1 MKKLLVLIL
10 SFMTL
15 AFTLTACGSTAF
27 DFDGPYWKTAPNSAS
42 DEATETLIYAVEVS
56 NTTLSNTNVMQSDA
70 KLELDGSSYYKTF
83 FDLVNLDGEQRYY
96 YETELYIKGAYVKG
110 DDRYP
115 VEDKTTSKTWFK
127 LFRDELAPVKTVKEV
142 KNNTVY
148 LGSGYKYPTIEFA
161 YDYEVTYD
169 NGNATV
175 NFNVVKDEHN
185 ALASLSGET
194 KYKNVDKKP
203 YVDNELLFFV
213 PRAYD
218 LTKGLTKTVNTVDVA
233 GKSLRALNL
242 NASASDAKNVKLA
255 DGYSENGQT
264 IPDKTEIS
272 SVKLSI
278 EINDTFSGRPIEAYF
293 ATATDEK
300 HRPTLIYTAINGNI
314 GYLTYR
320 LKSVE
325 YAAKT

>member
-10 SFMTL
+10 SFTTL
-15 AFTLTACGSTAF
+15 AFTLTACGSTSF
-27 DFDGPYWKTAPNSAS
+27 DFDGAYWKTAPAAGQ
-42 DEATETLIYAVEVS
+42 EATETLTYAVEVN
-56 NTTLSNTNVMQSDA
+56 NTTLSNTNVLQGEA
-70 KLELDGSSYYKTF
+70 KLTLDESSYYKTT
-83 FDLVNLDGEQRYY
+83 FDTVDFNGDERYY
-96 YETELYIKGAYVKG
+96 FKTELYIKGAYVKG
-110 DDRYP
+110 DESYP
-115 VEDKTTSKTWFK
+115 VEDKTTSETWFK
-127 LFRDELAPVKTVKEV
+127 LFRDELAPVKTVKTVE
-142 KNNTVY
+142 NNTVY

-161 YDYEVTYD
+161 YNYEVTYD

-185 ALASLSGET
+185 ALTSLSGET
-194 KYKNVDKKP
+194 KYKNIDKKP

-218 LTKGLTKTVNTVDVA
+218 LTKGLTKTVNSVDVA

-242 NASASDAKNVKLA
+242 NANASDAKNVKLA
-255 DGYSENGQT
+255 DGYTENGQST
-264 IPDKTEIS
+264 PDKTEIS
-272 SVKLSI
+272 CVKLSI